1 MSSINFLKIK
11 KYFNVIS
18 NKKYFKKH
26 YYNNV
31 KHYLDKTST
40 VNTNNVKHYHDKTST
55 INTL

>member
-40 VNTNNVKHYHDKTST
+40 